1 MLINAVYRFSLVVLS
16 IVAVACSDATIVPDD
31 DDDDDPETFA
41 YVTAVADVAGCASP
55 YDEATS
61 AIVDTLP
68 GLILMAGDIAYESG
82 TRKEFADCYHP
93 SWGRHRD
100 RTRPVPGNHEYET
113 ENGAPYYEY
122 FGSNAGPAGLGYYS
136 FNAGTW
142 HIIAL
147 NSNIN
152 MSAGSA
158 QEQWLRKDLA
168 DNPASCTLAYW
179 HHPLFTSG
187 FHGAQPQVAP
197 LWRALDEAGAEIVI
211 AGHDHHYER
220 SNPQRA
226 DGTADNVRGIRQF
239 IVGNGGRSLFPALFF
254 SQNSATRFDTGHGV
268 LRLALGEK
276 TYRWQFL
283 PVTPGAFSDEGTG
296 TCH

>member
-1 MLINAVYRFSLVVLS
+1 MLSPSFDRLALVTMSVLLCGC
-16 IVAVACSDATIVPDD
+16 ADAALVPDGD
-31 DDDDDPETFA
+31 DDEAPETFT
-41 YVTAVADVAGCASP
+41 YVTAVADVAGCTSP

-82 TRKEFADCYHP
+82 TRKEFSDCYDP
-93 SWGRHRD
+93 SWGRHKG

-113 ENGAPYYEY
+113 ESGAPYYEY
-122 FGSNAGPAGLGYYS
+122 FGSNAGQAGVGYYS
-136 FNAGTW
+136 FNVGTW
-142 HIIAL
+142 HVVAL
-147 NSNIN
+147 NSNID
-152 MSAGSA
+152 MSAGSP
-158 QEQWLRKDLA
+158 QGQWLRKDLA
-168 DNPASCTLAYW
+168 DNSALCTLAFW

-197 LWRALDEAGAEIVI
+197 LWRALEEAGAEIVI

-226 DGTADNVRGIRQF
+226 DGTADNARGLRQF

-254 SQNSATRFDTGHGV
+254 SQNSVKRYDTGYGV

-276 TYRWQFL
+276 TYRWNFI